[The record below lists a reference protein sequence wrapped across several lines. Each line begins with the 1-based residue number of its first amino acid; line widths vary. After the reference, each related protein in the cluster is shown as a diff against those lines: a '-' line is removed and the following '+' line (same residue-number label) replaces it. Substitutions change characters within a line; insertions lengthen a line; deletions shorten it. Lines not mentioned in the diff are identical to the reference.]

1 MQDRVYGARR
11 GLVKIGASA
20 YLCTMK
26 EREERYVDVLL
37 PLALPGVLA
46 YRVPLGMEIVEGA
59 RVVVPLRQSSRYVGL
74 AWRLYSQAPD
84 VELKARE
91 VETVLDDAP
100 IVTPMQRQLWEW
112 MARYYMCTLGEVYK
126 CAMPA
131 SLKLE
136 REAVVRLADGLPAD
150 LPPLTEGQSK
160 TLFLVKRD
168 GEIGLEQLLQELGA
182 GEGMRWLKQLLRL
195 RVLAVEDRMVER
207 YKPRREVYVFLEEA
221 YADEANYIALLAGLK
236 RAPAQER
243 VMTAFLQLLQA
254 GGLAM
259 HAGLPKA
266 QLLAASKASAAVLD
280 ALVRKQIVRLEEVS
294 VSRLAGRDVKIRPLP
309 ALSAAQQQ
317 GLEAIARVMARGEAA
332 LLHGVTGS
340 GKTEIYIRLL
350 AECVAKGQRALYLLP
365 EIALTAQLALR
376 LRKVFGDKVGLYH
389 SRQSDAE
396 RRELYEN
403 LLGLRT
409 AVNSPDVQ
417 IVLGARSALFLPYRN
432 LGLII
437 VDEEHESSYKQHAPT
452 PRYQGRDLALYMA
465 RLHGCKIVLGSA
477 TPSLESYSNAK
488 SGRFGLVELTQRYG
502 DAVLPAVEIIDV
514 REAQH
519 RREMNGHFS
528 RKLFEAVE
536 DALTLG
542 NQVILFQNR
551 RGFAPYLQCDDCGWV
566 PTCNHCDV
574 SLTYHKDSEEMV
586 CHYCGERQPLFTVC
600 GACGSTQMAMR
611 GLGTQRVEEELQALI
626 PQARIARLDLDSTR
640 SKNGAARII
649 DLFTDGKVDVLIGTQ
664 MVTKGLD
671 FKRVQVVGIL
681 DADSM
686 LRMPDFRASERAYQ
700 LMAQVGGRAGRHQE
714 PGRVLI
720 QAIDVKSP
728 VLAWV
733 KENNYQAFY
742 EALIRERS
750 EYSYPPYVRLVRVT
764 LRHKDAALLQQAADA
779 FAEVLRRRFGQRVL
793 GPQRPIVSRVKE
805 YFLMEVLIKLTRS
818 LKGMDDRDYIV
829 GCIDSARRVE
839 AYRRVLFAVD
849 ADPA

>member
-1 MQDRVYGARR
+1 MNG
-11 GLVKIGASA
+11 S
-20 YLCTMK
+20 
-26 EREERYVDVLL
+26 EECYVDVLL
-37 PLALPGVLA
+37 PLALPGPLT
-46 YRVPLGMEIVEGA
+46 YRVPVGMVIVAGA

-74 AWRLYSQAPD
+74 AWRLHSESGALGGE
-84 VELKARE
+84 VRE

-100 IVTPMQRQLWEW
+100 VVTPQQRQLWEW

-126 CAMPA
+126 GVVPA

-136 REAVVRLADGLPAD
+136 REAVVRLVEDVPTD
-150 LPPLTEGQSK
+150 LPPLSEGQRR
-160 TLFLVKRD
+160 TLFLVQRE
-168 GEIGLEQLLQELGA
+168 GEMGLEQLLQELGA

-195 RVLAVEDRMVER
+195 RVLTVEDRVVER
-207 YKPRREVYVFLEEA
+207 YKPRREVYVFLEES
-221 YADEANYIALLAGLK
+221 YADESNYVALLSKLK
-236 RAPAQER
+236 RTPAQER
-243 VMTAFLQLLQA
+243 VMTAFLKLLQA
-254 GGLAM
+254 GGLVM
-259 HAGLPKA
+259 HAGLPRA
-266 QLLAASKASAAVLD
+266 QLLAASKASGAVLE
-280 ALVRKQIVRLEEVS
+280 ALARKQIVRLEEVS
-294 VSRLAGRDVKIRPLP
+294 VSRLAGKDMKTIPLP
-309 ALSAAQQQ
+309 SLSEAQQQ
-317 GLEAIARVMARGEAA
+317 GLESISRAASRGEAV

-350 AECVAKGQRALYLLP
+350 AECIARGQSALYLLP
-365 EIALTAQLALR
+365 EIALTTQLSLR
-376 LRKVFGDKVGLYH
+376 LRRVFGDRVALYH
-389 SRQSDAE
+389 SKQSDAE

-409 AVNSPDVQ
+409 AVDSPDVQ

-432 LGLII
+432 LGLIV

-452 PRYQGRDLALYMA
+452 PRYQGRDVALYMA

-477 TPSLESYSNAK
+477 TPSLESYCNAK

-502 DAVLPAVEIIDV
+502 EAVLPAVEIIDV

-528 RKLFEAVE
+528 RRLFEAVE
-536 DALTLG
+536 DALALG

-551 RGFAPYLQCDDCGWV
+551 RGYAPYLQCDDCGWV

-574 SLTYHKDSEEMV
+574 SLTYHKDTEELV

-600 GACGSTQMAMR
+600 GACGSLQMVMR

-640 SKNGAARII
+640 GKSGASRII

-686 LRMPDFRASERAYQ
+686 LRMPDFRASERAFQ

-733 KENNYQAFY
+733 KENDYQAFY
-742 EALIRERS
+742 ESQIRDRY
-750 EYSYPPYVRLVRVT
+750 EYSFPPYVRLVRVT
-764 LRHKDAALLQQAADA
+764 LRHKDAQLLQQASDA
-779 FAEVLRRRFGQRVL
+779 FAEVLRRRFGQGVL
-793 GPQRPIVSRVKE
+793 GPQRPLVSRVKE
-805 YFLMEVLIKLTRS
+805 FFLMEVLVKLPRS
-818 LKGMDDRDYIV
+818 TKGMEDRDYIV
-829 GCIDSARRVE
+829 GCIDSARHVE
-839 AYRRVLFAVD
+839 AYKRVLFAVD